1 MAGFRTFR
9 VASRQETPNH
19 ILSDSP
25 LWEEKGERMV
35 VNTDVVAE
43 RLAEAVRIPTVSDAD
58 SSIFQHFHEFLAASF
73 PRVFSTLTNILDA
86 ENPSQAIC
94 LEWRGRD
101 ASLAPVLFLAHQD
114 VVPVEPETEAS
125 WEAPPF
131 EGRIKDGY
139 VYGRGSMDDKG
150 SLISILAA
158 AESLLAFRFQPQ
170 RTVYLAFGH
179 DEEVGGEGAR
189 LIAETL
195 SKRDVRLAFVL
206 DEGMA
211 VTQGYLP
218 GFKNPVAL
226 IGIAEKG
233 SALLELVART
243 EGGHASMPPRPSASG
258 TLAQAVINLEKRP
271 MDASLNGPTGR
282 MLEFLAPEA
291 PLPMRIVF
299 ANLWLFSPI
308 VKGSLAKKPAT
319 DATMRTTTSV
329 VRLESGV
336 KENVVPSE
344 ARAVLSY
351 RIRPGDTTADVLRH
365 VKSVVDTSHITVTL
379 LPESRE
385 PSPVSN
391 PESPSFRVVARA
403 IRHVFPDAVVAPA
416 LVLGGTDS
424 RHFTDI
430 SDAVYRF
437 VPLRFL
443 PGDDV
448 RVHGTNER
456 VSKENAAEMIRFYY
470 QIISTA
476 SQSF

>member
-1 MAGFRTFR
+1 MIVNA
-9 VASRQETPNH
+9 
-19 ILSDSP
+19 DSA
-25 LWEEKGERMV
+25 
-35 VNTDVVAE
+35 AE
-43 RLAEAVRIPTVSDAD
+43 RIAEAVRFPTLSGAD
-58 SSIFQHFHEFLAASF
+58 TTIFQSFHAFLTASF
-73 PRVFSTLTNILDA
+73 PRVFSSLTNILESEDT
-86 ENPSQAIC
+86 PSIC
-94 LEWRGRD
+94 LEWSGSD
-101 ASLAPVLFLAHQD
+101 PSLAPVLFLAHQD

-125 WEAPPF
+125 WDTPPF
-131 EGRIKDGY
+131 EGRIKEGY

-150 SLISILAA
+150 SLIAILAA
-158 AESLLAFRFQPQ
+158 AESLLTFRLQPQ
-170 RTVYLAFGH
+170 RTLYLAFGH
-179 DEEVGGEGAR
+179 DEEIGGEGAR
-189 LIAETL
+189 HIAEVL
-195 SKRDVRLAFVL
+195 RHRDVRLAFVL

-211 VTQGYLP
+211 VTQGYMP
-218 GFKNPVAL
+218 GFQNPVAL

-233 SALLELVART
+233 SALVELISRT

-258 TLAQAVINLEKRP
+258 TLAQAVVDLESHP
-271 MDASLNGPTGR
+271 MSASLRGPTGR

-291 PLPMRIVF
+291 PFPLRIVF
-299 ANLWLFSPI
+299 ANLWLFSPV
-308 VKGSLAKKPAT
+308 VKSNLAKKPAT

-344 ARAVLSY
+344 ARAVVSY
-351 RIRPGDTTADVLRH
+351 RIRPGETTAHVLQH
-365 VKSVVDTSHITVTL
+365 VKSTVDTTHIAVTL

-385 PSPVSN
+385 PSPVSD
-391 PESPSFRVVARA
+391 PESSSFRVVARS
-403 IRHVFPDAVVAPA
+403 IRRVFPETIVAPA

-424 RHFTDI
+424 RHFTEI

-448 RVHGTNER
+448 RIHGTNER

-470 QIISTA
+470 EVISAA